1 VNEEILKQFRA
12 DVAMFIK
19 STEDGR

>member
-12 DVAMFIK
+12 DVAMFLK